1 MTESWEKWKP
11 TTERIQDLEAEVKK
25 LRELVADLREQLDDL
40 PLMHEVYKAV
50 RELQSEA
57 DAPAAKWVH
66 YLR

>member
-1 MTESWEKWKP
+1 MTEEWESWKP
-11 TTERIQDLEAEVKK
+11 TSERVRDLEAEVKRLK
-25 LRELVADLREQLDDL
+25 TLVADLRETLDDL